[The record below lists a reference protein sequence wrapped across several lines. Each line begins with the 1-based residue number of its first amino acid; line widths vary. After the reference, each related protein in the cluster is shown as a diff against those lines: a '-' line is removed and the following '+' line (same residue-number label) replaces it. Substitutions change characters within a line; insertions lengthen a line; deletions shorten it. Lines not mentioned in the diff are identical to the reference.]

1 MSLKPKTVEAQQEDD
16 LKQMCLMLLLT
27 MAVNFDARSEGL
39 KPEDRFAIADVMST
53 YALALDTKDYPLLR
67 SLFAAD
73 VEVMMIFDS
82 NSPDG
87 GDIELTGVDAW
98 VEFVEKALEGTRAS
112 QHLLGNPVI
121 TFDGERAL
129 VRTDLQATEYYKDTK
144 KAKTT
149 VWGFYETHMVKDEN
163 WKITRHT
170 LTSIGSE

>member
-1 MSLKPKTVEAQQEDD
+1 M
-16 LKQMCLMLLLT
+16 KQTCLVMLLM
-27 MAVNFDARSEGL
+27 MAVNFDARSEDL
-39 KPEDRFAIADVMST
+39 KLEDRFAIADVMSS

-67 SLFAAD
+67 SLFAVD

-87 GDIELTGVDAW
+87 GEIKLTGIDAW
-98 VEFVEKALEGTRAS
+98 IEFVEQALDGTRAS

-121 TFDGERAL
+121 KFNGERAI

-144 KAKTT
+144 KPKTT
-149 VWGFYETHMVKDEN
+149 VWGVYETHMVKDKN
-163 WKITRHT
+163 WKIFKHT

>member
-1 MSLKPKTVEAQQEDD
+1 M
-16 LKQMCLMLLLT
+16 KQKCLMVLFIVV
-27 MAVNFDARSEGL
+27 VNFDARCDGL
-39 KPEDRFAIADVMST
+39 KLEERFAIADIMSS

-67 SLFAAD
+67 SLFADD

-82 NSPDG
+82 NSTDG
-87 GDIELTGVDAW
+87 GEIKLTGIEAW
-98 VEFVEKALEGTRAS
+98 IDFVEQALDGTKAS

-121 TFDGERAL
+121 KFNGEKAI

-149 VWGFYETHMVKDEN
+149 VWGVYETHMLKDKD
-163 WKITRHT
+163 WKIIKHR

>member
-1 MSLKPKTVEAQQEDD
+1 VSLKPKTVEAQQEDD
-16 LKQMCLMLLLT
+16 LKQICLMLLLT

-87 GDIELTGVDAW
+87 GEIGLTGVDAW
-98 VEFVEKALEGTRAS
+98 VEFVERALEGTRAS

-121 TFDGERAL
+121 NFNGQKAV
-129 VRTDLQATEYYKDTK
+129 VRTDLQATEYYKDANK
-144 KAKTT
+144 PKTT
-149 VWGFYETHMVKDEN
+149 LWGVYETHMVKDKK
-163 WKITRHT
+163 WKITKHT
-170 LTSIGSE
+170 IT